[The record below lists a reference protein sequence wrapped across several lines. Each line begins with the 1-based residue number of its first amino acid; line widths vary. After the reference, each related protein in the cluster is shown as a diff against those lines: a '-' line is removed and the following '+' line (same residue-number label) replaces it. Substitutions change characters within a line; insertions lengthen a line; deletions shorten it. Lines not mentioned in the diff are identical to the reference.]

1 MFFIDINTFN
11 KDTIKYEVLGKKN
24 STFCS
29 LNSVGIKA
37 RTQSVSLVTI
47 LALPDVF
54 LFWDY
59 LIFVLSLDIFR
70 LVKRINP
77 EHITETWRFCGS
89 RDTELFPLIRQP
101 VGQIL
106 KTIRLTC

>member
-24 STFCS
+24 NTFCS
-29 LNSVGIKA
+29 LNSVGIKT

-47 LALPDVF
+47 LASPDVF
-54 LFWDY
+54 LSWDY

-77 EHITETWRFCGS
+77 EHITETWS